1 MNGERKYRIDPCKH
15 CGYTLAKAE
24 RRGKH
29 WMLFCDHCG
38 SFVQIISHADK
49 ENRDRLFK
57 ERYGKDFFD
66 SPKSNNFNRMVVKQ
80 PTENEKLEW
89 QLDLLDQFKEF
100 LKFRTENPDFFTVGN
115 DEAKEETETASIE
128 IPEEIKEMVGGL

>member
-38 SFVQIISHADK
+38 SFAKIISHADK
-49 ENRDRLFK
+49 ENRDRIFK
-57 ERYGKDFFD
+57 EKYADAFENKGKQVEYMTE
-66 SPKSNNFNRMVVKQ
+66 RKQ

-128 IPEEIKEMVGGL
+128 NPEENKEMVGGK